1 MFDFDLIMTFA
12 MMTLLFLRQI
22 AIFKQPGKINYAPI
36 LLAIGTIGAMSHLL
50 LHPEHNDVALL
61 FRESLLP
68 LFFGLLLFIIM
79 NVMHQT
85 VLRDENQRRI
95 QELERFAS
103 EVEHIKKNI
112 EASDVRLQS
121 LSSTE
126 HEIKQTLDR
135 FSNIDFTSLKNIEE
149 NQHTF
154 FSKFETI
161 FEQQQSVLKSFENFT
176 DEKLPDIDAVIHRHI
191 DMLRIAEQDHYNHL
205 KKAINVLLDE
215 NEALQNA
222 FANIKVQAPPQPL
235 ISDEKLKVV
244 VLKIDNLMQQVVHD
258 FERQMISLRAQSESL
273 STSISES
280 DSLMENIRKQ
290 EEVLMNELVLS
301 SKHIKQMHD
310 DSQKTGATLE
320 PIVEMLDRV
329 KAVQHDYI
337 QAKERLDMLVDAL
350 QSVEEFQFEKMRDH
364 IETLSTN
371 LTEKIE
377 QSLENL
383 HKHYNIAHQDISKTV
398 QELST
403 RARFAKSYKNDD
415 QP

>member
-1 MFDFDLIMTFA
+1 MFDFDLMMTFA
-12 MMTLLFLRQI
+12 IMTLLFLRQI
-22 AIFKQPGKINYAPI
+22 AIFRQPGKINYAPI
-36 LLAIGTIGAMSHLL
+36 LLGIGAIGAMSHLL
-50 LHPEHNDVALL
+50 LHPEYNDWALL
-61 FRESLLP
+61 LRESLLP

-95 QELERFAS
+95 QELERFTS

-135 FSNIDFTSLKNIEE
+135 FSNIDFTSLKSIEE

-161 FEQQQSVLKSFENFT
+161 FEQQQTVLKSFETFT
-176 DEKLPDIDAVIHRHI
+176 DEKLPDIDSVIHRHI

-215 NEALQNA
+215 NEALKNA
-222 FANIKVQAPPQPL
+222 FANIKVQVPPQPL
-235 ISDEKLKVV
+235 ISDEKLKAV

-280 DSLMENIRKQ
+280 DSLMESIRKQ
-290 EEVLMNELVLS
+290 EEVLMGELVLS

-329 KAVQHDYI
+329 KAVQHDYL

-350 QSVEEFQFEKMRDH
+350 QNVEAFQFEKMRDH
-364 IETLSTN
+364 IETLSVN

-377 QSLENL
+377 ESLENL

-415 QP
+415 QS